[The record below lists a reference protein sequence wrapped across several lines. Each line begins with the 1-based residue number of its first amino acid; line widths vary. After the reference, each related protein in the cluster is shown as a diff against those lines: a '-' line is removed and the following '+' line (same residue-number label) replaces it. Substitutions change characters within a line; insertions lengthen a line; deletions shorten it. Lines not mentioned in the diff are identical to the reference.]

1 MVRASG
7 ASTTSLQQQ
16 STPTHVSRRTCT
28 EAQAVAGPNRRRRRR
43 IRERALDLSLW
54 PAVPRNR
61 QLTAPVDASYAA
73 TAWLKQSV
81 ITTTKSWRRRGR
93 LTLAVDWWLGGV
105 YTATPEG
112 NMNRAAAASAA
123 WGVNVASPFDGA
135 PTRVDT
141 VSACHRPLVLL
152 QRKRSSLTTL
162 FPTCTSN
169 PCMLNSHPEPEPHP
183 EPEQS
188 WCAAYLS
195 YHQRG

>member
-1 MVRASG
+1 
-7 ASTTSLQQQ
+7 
-16 STPTHVSRRTCT
+16 
-28 EAQAVAGPNRRRRRR
+28 
-43 IRERALDLSLW
+43 
-54 PAVPRNR
+54 
-61 QLTAPVDASYAA
+61 
-73 TAWLKQSV
+73 
-81 ITTTKSWRRRGR
+81 
-93 LTLAVDWWLGGV
+93 
-105 YTATPEG
+105 
-112 NMNRAAAASAA
+112 MNRAAAASAA

-188 WCAAYLS
+188 WCAAYLR